1 MALDKLTRQAK
12 DAAAQAMNAS
22 RKMVN
27 DAKETAEQLREV
39 SKEKGR
45 EALEHALAEL
55 NGLKPILADCGF
67 IVGDLVF
74 SIPIPEVLVTL
85 EYIGGGKQTLE
96 QVLADEESALTDFQK
111 AVLNL
116 LAKANEL
123 AEVTSQ
129 YGYIFRKYDLAMT
142 FPPKVSIHLM
152 SLKSKG

>member
-1 MALDKLTRQAK
+1 VALDKLTRQAK